1 MTDHRPGALTGPNE
15 GGASPRGRVRR
26 LRDVDGS
33 KLRAVRVSTGV
44 HMRAL
49 AEAAGCSWRHLQM
62 IETSGRQPSEELLN
76 RFAIELGRLAGRPI
90 HVDEFSYPLD
100 GRAAA

>member
-1 MTDHRPGALTGPNE
+1 MTDHRPEALAGPNE
-15 GGASPRGRVRR
+15 ATTAPRSRVRR
-26 LRDVDGS
+26 LRQVDGT
-33 KLRAVRVSTGV
+33 KLRALRVSTGV

-62 IETSGRQPSEELLN
+62 IETSGRQPSEELLH
-76 RFAIELGRLAGRPI
+76 RFAIELSRLSGRTI
-90 HVDEFSYPLD
+90 SVDEFSYPLD

>member
-1 MTDHRPGALTGPNE
+1 MTDHRPEALAGPKE
-15 GGASPRGRVRR
+15 AAAAPRGRVRR
-26 LRDVDGS
+26 LRDVDGG
-33 KLRAVRVSTGV
+33 KLRAVRVSTGT

-76 RFAIELGRLAGRPI
+76 RFAIELTRLSGRPI
-90 HVDEFSYPLD
+90 SVDEFSYPLD
-100 GRAAA
+100 TRRAA